1 LPRTRHGL
9 VFTILAATTAALPAQ
24 SPALLSGE
32 LVARIDARAAAELTS
47 SGVPGFALAIG
58 KDGHVAYEQGFGFAD
73 LEHKVPA
80 TSRTRFRTASIAKPI
95 TAVAVMRL
103 AERGKLDLDA
113 PVRGLV
119 PEWPEK
125 HAPIICRQLLAHLGG
140 VRHYAKPGEAEGTRR
155 YLTLV
160 ESLDIFKDDALL
172 QAPGSKHHY
181 TTFGYTLLGLCAERA
196 AGQAFEELLRSEVF
210 EPAGM
215 KDSGVD
221 HHALLIEGR
230 ARGYVKLGERQH
242 AALPEH
248 LRSRLRPGQIIN
260 DVLHDTSM
268 KVPGGGLSSTAPDL
282 VRFGLA
288 LVEGTLLRAETRAA
302 MWTRQKTTDG
312 KEIGYGLGFAV
323 GKTGETPMISHSGGQ
338 AGTSCFLVI
347 LPEKRLVLAVMT
359 NLRGYA
365 PRDFLRD
372 VSRLVLGA

>member
-1 LPRTRHGL
+1 MSRLSALRL
-9 VFTILAATTAALPAQ
+9 VFTLAVLVAALPAQ
-24 SPALLSGE
+24 SPAVLPADAI
-32 LVARIDARAAAELTS
+32 ARIDARAAEELTK
-47 SGVPGFALAIG
+47 SGVPGLALAVG
-58 KDGHVAYEQGFGFAD
+58 RDGAVVYEQGFGFAD
-73 LEHKVPA
+73 LENKVPA

-95 TAVAVMRL
+95 TAVAVLRL

-125 HAPIICRQLLAHLGG
+125 HAPITCRQLLAHLGG

-155 YLTLV
+155 YLSLV

-172 QAPGSKHHY
+172 HAPGTKHHY
-181 TTFGYTLLGLCAERA
+181 TTIGYTLLGLAAERA
-196 AGQAFEELLRSEVF
+196 AKQPFETLLASEVF
-210 EPAGM
+210 ETAGM

-230 ARGYVKLGERQH
+230 ARGYVKLGQRQH

-248 LRSRLRPGQIIN
+248 LRARAQPGTMIN
-260 DVLHDTSM
+260 DALHDTSM

-288 LVEGTLLRAETRAA
+288 LLAGTLLRDETRAA

-323 GKTGETPMISHSGGQ
+323 GQAAGTPMISHSGGQ
-338 AGTSCFLVI
+338 SGTSCLLVI
-347 LPEKRLVLAVMT
+347 LPEKRLVLAAMT

-365 PRDFLRD
+365 PRDLLRD
-372 VSRLVLGA
+372 VSKIALGE